1 MGRSLIINA
10 DDLGANAQRSH
21 GIFQCHEF
29 GVVTNATLWPNVS
42 DSERSAKHA
51 KERGLPVGLHLNLC
65 EEYPLSKQED
75 VSTLVNPNGQF
86 FDVERLFTL
95 LNEGAVQREHLERE
109 VRAQLE
115 WVYDQGMAPTHIAGN
130 WDCHVHP
137 AVVQTLIPLME
148 RYGLRFVRIPKEEP
162 LPPFGFEVP
171 APQLAAIADINAMAA
186 AAQEQFAA
194 RGIGS
199 ADHFRGHTLLGNASL
214 KNLRHILSRLP
225 EGVTELMVHPGSQT
239 VYGTPFDLDPQR
251 QTELRMLLDESIPA
265 LLAEKKIRL
274 CSFADL

>member
-86 FDVERLFTL
+86 FDVDRLFTL

-115 WVYDQGMAPTHIAGN
+115 WMYDQGLTPTHIAGN

-171 APQLAAIADINAMAA
+171 AAQLSAIADINAMAA